1 MTLKKIIALNGTI
14 DQMRLR
20 NFSVG
25 KVLLMPELKKG
36 QIHVVDAAAAS
47 FFFHTEHYYAATL
60 AEIERQLKHLDEM
73 LRRPEI
79 SVLLDAEQESDS
91 LGGTND

>member
-1 MTLKKIIALNGTI
+1 
-14 DQMRLR
+14 MRLR

-25 KVLLMPELKKG
+25 KTLLMPELKKG
-36 QIHVVDAAAAS
+36 QIHVVDADTAM

-60 AEIERQLKHLDEM
+60 AEIESRLKELDQT

-79 SVLLDAEQESDS
+79 RMLLTSPLPSAAPAQ
-91 LGGTND
+91 GGE